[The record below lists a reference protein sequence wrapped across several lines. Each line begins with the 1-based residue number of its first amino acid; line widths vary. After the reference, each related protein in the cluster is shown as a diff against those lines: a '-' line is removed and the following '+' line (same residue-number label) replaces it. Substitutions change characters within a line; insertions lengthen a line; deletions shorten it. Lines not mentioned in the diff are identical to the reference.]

1 MVSNA
6 KKVIPERVQNRWN
19 EYRKSLKEAKQEL
32 TGKADAEVVGHGVAE
47 AEEANKG
54 EGASKFMRCFCAM
67 LRHIA

>member
-67 LRHIA
+67 SRHVT